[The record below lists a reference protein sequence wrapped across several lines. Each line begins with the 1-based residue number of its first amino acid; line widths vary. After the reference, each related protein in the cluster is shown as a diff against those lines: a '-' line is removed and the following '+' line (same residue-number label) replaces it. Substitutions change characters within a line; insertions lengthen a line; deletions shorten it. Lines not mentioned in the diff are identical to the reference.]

1 MSIQHFQTKLG
12 ITKYSIVTNSNDSV
26 TLRLMTEHDLA
37 MLYEWL
43 NRSHIVEWWGG
54 EEARPTL
61 ADVQEQYLPSVLAQ
75 ESVTPYIAM
84 LNGEPIGYAQSYVA
98 LGSGDGWWEEETD
111 PGVRGID
118 QLLANASQ
126 LGKGLG
132 TKLVRALVE
141 LLFND
146 PEVTKIQTDPS
157 PSNLRAIRCYE
168 KAGFERQGTVTTP
181 DGPAVYMVQTRQ
193 AFERTRSVGGGRPRA
208 GALGRPSC
216 QTLGRMDTTQ
226 VTLIHKILAAA
237 DERNLPLWIGGG
249 WAIDARLGRVT
260 RKHDDIDLT
269 FPGER
274 RGELE
279 AIVEMLGGRVM
290 EELDY
295 GFLAEIG
302 DELLDCEPAW
312 WADEAYEI
320 AEAPQGSCP
329 EAAEGV
335 IAGRPVRCNSW
346 EAIIWD
352 YFYYADEVPP
362 VDWPTKH
369 IESYRLAC
377 TSLGAE
383 KVEVLRAAF
392 RSRYAA

>member
-181 DGPAVYMVQTRQ
+181 DGPAVYMVQTRRGIRANTQ
-193 AFERTRSVGGGRPRA
+193 CCLTLPSGGTSKGWRPWPPLMSNVKHHEGSGDRRSIDSTIRGSWRHRAPSRTDVAGRTFVRLRS
-208 GALGRPSC
+208 
-216 QTLGRMDTTQ
+216 
-226 VTLIHKILAAA
+226 
-237 DERNLPLWIGGG
+237 G
-249 WAIDARLGRVT
+249 WR
-260 RKHDDIDLT
+260 
-269 FPGER
+269 
-274 RGELE
+274 
-279 AIVEMLGGRVM
+279 
-290 EELDY
+290 
-295 GFLAEIG
+295 
-302 DELLDCEPAW
+302 
-312 WADEAYEI
+312 
-320 AEAPQGSCP
+320 P
-329 EAAEGV
+329 EA
-335 IAGRPVRCNSW
+335 
-346 EAIIWD
+346 
-352 YFYYADEVPP
+352 
-362 VDWPTKH
+362 TQ
-369 IESYRLAC
+369 
-377 TSLGAE
+377 
-383 KVEVLRAAF
+383 
-392 RSRYAA
+392 